1 MRSGALVAGPMVHT
15 ILARRAIGIVHA
27 RSLDKTLM
35 PFDIMT
41 LEQALADTIVPRRF
55 NLFLLS
61 AFAMAAVTLALIGVY
76 GVIAYAVAQR
86 THEIGVR
93 MALGAERRDV
103 LRMVVGQGMRIA
115 VTGIVLGLIVAAGLT
130 RVMASLL
137 YDVEPTDPLTFA
149 AVAAVLATTAFVA
162 CVGPALKAAFVD
174 PSIALRHE

>member
-1 MRSGALVAGPMVHT
+1 MVPALQTIVSG
-15 ILARRAIGIVHA
+15 I
-27 RSLDKTLM
+27 DKTLM
-35 PFDIMT
+35 PFDVMT

-61 AFAMAAVTLALIGVY
+61 AFAMAAVSLALIGVY

-115 VTGIVLGLIVAAGLT
+115 LAGIVLGLVVAAGLT
-130 RVMASLL
+130 RLMASLL
-137 YDVEPTDPLTFA
+137 YDVEPTDPLTFV
-149 AVAAVLATTAFVA
+149 AVAAALATTAFVA
-162 CVGPALKAAFVD
+162 CGGPALKAAFVD
-174 PSIALRHE
+174 PAIALRHE